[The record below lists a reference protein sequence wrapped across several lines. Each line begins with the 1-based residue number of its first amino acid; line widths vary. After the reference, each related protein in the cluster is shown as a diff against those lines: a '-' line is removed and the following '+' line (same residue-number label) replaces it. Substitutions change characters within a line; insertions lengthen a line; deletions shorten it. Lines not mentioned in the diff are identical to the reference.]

1 MQRVRCPHDAFL
13 GWFSLQTAGAY
24 GPAPYDRGEAGV
36 SPTVRPPLVGGFA
49 GILTLVREH
58 TDECTKALER
68 YFSGAPSDPFTGRRF
83 EHFSALSN
91 PLHLDANDIAAC
103 GSLSVPLTGKAID
116 GLLGNAARID
126 ELLERCPA
134 RSETLWEVDP
144 TGPEYRA
151 LDELYGLVRGVS
163 DVGYVTAS
171 KLLACKRPH
180 LVPIR
185 DQVVETLL
193 GSPEAW
199 WAPWR
204 TALTPELVGVTEA
217 LGGDDLGHV
226 SVLRKLDVVL
236 WMYGK
241 GERSFDTMTA

>member
-1 MQRVRCPHDAFL
+1 M
-13 GWFSLQTAGAY
+13 
-24 GPAPYDRGEAGV
+24 
-36 SPTVRPPLVGGFA
+36 SPTVRPPLAGGFA
-49 GILTLVREH
+49 GVFTLVREH
-58 TDECTKALER
+58 TDECNKALER
-68 YFSGAPSDPFTGRRF
+68 YFGGAPGDPFTGRLF
-83 EHFSALSN
+83 EHFSALSD

-103 GSLSVPLTGKAID
+103 GTLSVPLTGKAID
-116 GLLGNAARID
+116 GLLENAALID
-126 ELLERCPA
+126 ELLARCPA
-134 RSETLWEVDP
+134 RNETLWEVDP
-144 TGPEYRA
+144 AGPGYRA
-151 LDELYGLVRGVS
+151 LDDLYGVVRGVPG
-163 DVGYVTAS
+163 VGYVTAS

-204 TALTPELVGVTEA
+204 AALTPELIEVTET
-217 LGGDDLGHV
+217 LGDDDLSHV

-241 GERSFDTMTA
+241 GERSFDTVTA